1 MERLSD
7 STQCTQL
14 TQPAWQYYTLTLHAL
29 NKAIIIL
36 TIALLQGIDISMVSY
51 DGILYA
57 SLGPEQLGIAKTEV
71 AEVGKFTL

>member
-1 MERLSD
+1 MHKID
-7 STQCTQL
+7 SASL
-14 TQPAWQYYTLTLHAL
+14 AVLYSYTAL

-57 SLGPEQLGIAKTEV
+57 SLGPEQLGIATTEV